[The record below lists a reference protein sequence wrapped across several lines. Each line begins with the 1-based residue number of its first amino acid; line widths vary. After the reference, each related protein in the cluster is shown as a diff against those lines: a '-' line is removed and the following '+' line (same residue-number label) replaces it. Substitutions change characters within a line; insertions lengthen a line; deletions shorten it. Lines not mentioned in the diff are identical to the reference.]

1 MLLLILPALGAVHAR
16 SGVWGPEGFVALAGM
31 LLDPGAAIQLFAPLR
46 LSIAHRLLAS
56 ACALLVFVIVYAELA
71 VGIF

>member
-1 MLLLILPALGAVHAR
+1 
-16 SGVWGPEGFVALAGM
+16 VALAGM